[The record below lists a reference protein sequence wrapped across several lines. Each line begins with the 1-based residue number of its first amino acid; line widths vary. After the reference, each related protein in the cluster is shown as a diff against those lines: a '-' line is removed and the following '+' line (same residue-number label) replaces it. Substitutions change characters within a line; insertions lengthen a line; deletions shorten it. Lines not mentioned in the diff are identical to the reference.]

1 MIRIKIC
8 GITNLDDARAAVE
21 AGADMLGFNFYRP
34 SPRFIQ
40 PASAGEIISSLRD
53 QNSRHVAMT
62 GVFVNET
69 IDSVLETAET
79 AGVDAIQLHGDESIN
94 FCKELKARAPNRFI
108 IKVFRVTRHFDPQ
121 TVSGYDVDAVMLD
134 AFDNEKF
141 GGTGRVIDWSIAQ
154 KVRELGPR
162 LFLSGGLSSS
172 NVAAAITTSQ
182 PYGIDACSALEI
194 SPGRK
199 DNERLKAFVRAARGE

>member
-62 GVFVNET
+62 GVFANET
-69 IDSVLETAET
+69 IK
-79 AGVDAIQLHGDESIN
+79 
-94 FCKELKARAPNRFI
+94 FCKELQARAPNRFI
-108 IKVFRVTRHFDPQ
+108 ISVFRVTRHFDPQ

-162 LFLSGGLSSS
+162 LFLSGGLSSA
-172 NVAAAITTSQ
+172 NVAAAINTSQ

-199 DNERLKAFVRAARGE
+199 DNERLRAFVRAARGE

>member
-79 AGVDAIQLHGDESIN
+79 A
-94 FCKELKARAPNRFI
+94 
-108 IKVFRVTRHFDPQ
+108 VFRVTRHFDPQ